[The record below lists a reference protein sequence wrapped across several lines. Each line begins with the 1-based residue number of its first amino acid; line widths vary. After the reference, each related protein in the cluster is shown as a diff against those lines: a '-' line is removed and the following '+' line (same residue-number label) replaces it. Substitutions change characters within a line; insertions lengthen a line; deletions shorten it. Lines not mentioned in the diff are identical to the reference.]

1 MSLNNNINGILII
14 NKPQNF
20 TSFDVIGVLRKKFNQ
35 KKIGHMGTLD
45 PMATGVLP
53 VLLGSSTKF
62 QIYVPDNYKEYICEI
77 KFGVTTDT
85 WDIWGK
91 TLNTKKSNISR
102 EELIKILEK
111 FTGEIKQVPPMYSA
125 IKQNGVKLC
134 NLARQGIEIERPARD
149 IIIKNI
155 NLLNFDKINQTAQL
169 KILCSKGTYI
179 RSLCHDIGQELNTGA
194 CMSSLIRTMS
204 NSFNLS
210 QSVSLDQIKTLNTQ
224 DIIQNYIFNTETLFQ
239 NFKSLELNSFQARL
253 FSNGVSILLKN
264 LNINNQNFSNKEFL
278 KIYFEKN
285 FLGLAQVDFDNQ
297 VLKFE
302 KFINF

>member
-1 MSLNNNINGILII
+1 MNSNTNINGILII

-62 QIYVPDNYKEYICEI
+62 QVYAPDNYKEYICEI

-91 TLNTKKSNISR
+91 ILNTKKSNISR
-102 EELIKILEK
+102 EDLVNILEK
-111 FTGEIKQVPPMYSA
+111 FTGEIKQIPPMYSA

-134 NLARQGIEIERPARD
+134 NLARRGIEIERPARS

-155 NLLNFDKINQTAQL
+155 NLLSFDKINQTAQL

-179 RSLCHDIGQELNTGA
+179 RSLCHDIGQELHTDA
-194 CMSSLIRTMS
+194 CMSNLIRTMS
-204 NSFNLS
+204 NSFSIS
-210 QSVSLDQIKTLNTQ
+210 QSVFLDKIKVLNTQ
-224 DIIQNYIFNTETLFQ
+224 DIVQNYIFNTEKLFQ
-239 NFKSLELNSFQARL
+239 NFKSLELNSFQTRL
-253 FSNGVSILLKN
+253 FLNGVSILLKN
-264 LNINNQNFSNKEFL
+264 LDFNNKNITNKEIL
-278 KIYFEKN
+278 KIYFKKK
-285 FLGLAQVDFDNQ
+285 FLGLAQADFDKQ
-297 VLKFE
+297 ILKFE
-302 KFINF
+302 KFI